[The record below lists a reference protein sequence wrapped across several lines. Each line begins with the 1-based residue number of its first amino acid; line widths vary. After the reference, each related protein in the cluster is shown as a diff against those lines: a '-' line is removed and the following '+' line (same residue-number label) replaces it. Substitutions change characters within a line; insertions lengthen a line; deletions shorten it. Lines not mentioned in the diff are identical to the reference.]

1 MEALSLRQPKSIQ
14 MDEQKKLPYEKS
26 NSFDEWPDDSDL
38 KIDRWQRSSE
48 KNNEINVNQD
58 NPNSISNNGRSIP
71 RSRRRRI

>member
-1 MEALSLRQPKSIQ
+1 

-38 KIDRWQRSSE
+38 KVDRWQRSSE
-48 KNNEINVNQD
+48 RINDINENQD
-58 NPNSISNNGRSIP
+58 NSKSVLNNGRSIP